1 MKMKRPKVHSTF
13 HAQII
18 SWTWYSM
25 LTNQVTVDIS
35 FEWSF
40 GSEWSQLNDL
50 LRHFTPICL
59 QKLYFG
65 PVIHVVYYP
74 KDIIITRVT
83 KPYILTLKMFRRPLK
98 PKYMPLQNMPAL
110 PFKSVETANFCS
122 LQMHMDIYE
131 LGIVLSSSK
140 MMKKTHFHKLLSY
153 KVLSPHQCSLIQPSL
168 VCSVREWKKK
178 C

>member
-1 MKMKRPKVHSTF
+1 MTSHLNEV
-13 HAQII
+13 
-18 SWTWYSM
+18 
-25 LTNQVTVDIS
+25 
-35 FEWSF
+35 

-168 VCSVREWKKK
+168 VCSVNLKLIKSHMHCMK
-178 C
+178 LLLVVCMYLDSTSCMAC

>member
-1 MKMKRPKVHSTF
+1 M
-13 HAQII
+13 
-18 SWTWYSM
+18 
-25 LTNQVTVDIS
+25 
-35 FEWSF
+35 
-40 GSEWSQLNDL
+40 
-50 LRHFTPICL
+50 
-59 QKLYFG
+59 
-65 PVIHVVYYP
+65 
-74 KDIIITRVT
+74 T

-168 VCSVREWKKK
+168 VCSVNLKLIKSHMHCMK
-178 C
+178 LLLVVCMYLDSTSCMAC